1 MAATKPTRGERAKKN
16 AVKRAKPKTN
26 PMDKKPKTTAAK
38 KSAKPKKTAF
48 GYGANEKKAKRSGKG

>member
-26 PMDKKPKTTAAK
+26 PMDKKPK
-38 KSAKPKKTAF
+38 KTAMS
-48 GYGANEKKAKRSGKG
+48 GGNGKKRKNA